1 VSTIPNCG
9 FYTTKSAI
17 TFLPNPSILRYNST
31 MKVVY
36 MEQTINWLAQVDPQ
50 LVNNLIQSGTVKK
63 TESGINYLVI
73 EEDGNTNTES
83 N

>member
-1 VSTIPNCG
+1 VSIIPNCG

-17 TFLPNPSILRYNST
+17 TFLPNLSRLKYNST

-36 MEQTINWLAQVDPQ
+36 MEQTINWLAQIDPH

-73 EEDGNTNTES
+73 EEDGNTDTKGN
-83 N
+83 